1 MKRAC
6 LLLFVLLTA
15 ILPVRGE
22 ETEAAKQIRGLLD
35 TQIAA
40 WNRGDLDTFMQTYWK
55 SPKTVF
61 AGSSGVFHGWQAVLG
76 RYKKTYPDRAAMG
89 KTNFTSLEITQ
100 LAPDAAVVLGH
111 WHLERANGRLGGVF
125 TLVLRKFPEGW
136 RIILDHT
143 TAMNPPP
150 SD

>member
-1 MKRAC
+1 MKRALIFTI
-6 LLLFVLLTA
+6 LLLMAAVPL
-15 ILPVRGE
+15 RGAGS
-22 ETEAAKQIRGLLD
+22 EAEKQIRALLE

-61 AGSSGVFHGWQAVLG
+61 AGSSGVFRGWEAVLG

-89 KTNFTSLEITQ
+89 RTTFSSLEITL

-143 TAMNPPP
+143 SAMNPPP